1 MRENFME
8 KPKMNLVGEDG
19 NIFSILGRA
28 SRLLR
33 RAGQADRA
41 QEMTDRVT
49 SSHSYYEALGIV
61 SEYVET
67 ELSGAVRHRQSDPEE
82 KKGGDAR

>member
-1 MRENFME
+1 MV

-19 NIFSILGRA
+19 NIYAILGRA
-28 SRLLR
+28 SKLLR
-33 RAGQADRA
+33 QAGQGDHAE
-41 QEMTDRVT
+41 EMTARVT

-67 ELSGAVRHRQSDPEE
+67 ELSEAICRNQAKTE